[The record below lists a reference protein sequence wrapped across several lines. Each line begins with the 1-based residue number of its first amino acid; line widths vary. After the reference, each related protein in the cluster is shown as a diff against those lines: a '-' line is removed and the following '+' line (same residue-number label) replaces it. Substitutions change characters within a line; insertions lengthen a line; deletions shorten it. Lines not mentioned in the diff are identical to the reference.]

1 MLSEAVLDRPAQP
14 LAEPAP
20 DLTEAAAAALCACW
34 AAFDTAGTLV
44 WSSAAFAERF
54 PELEA
59 RRAAP
64 AEAIAGLAEALAEA
78 AAEGKATALL
88 TRRADRRVY
97 DADLSLRDGR
107 IFVALEDAAER
118 QEAQQR
124 RLADR
129 ERLLLT
135 SRVLSV
141 GEMASMLA
149 HELNQP
155 IGSIANLVRGLKARL
170 DRGALDPRTAGEALQ
185 KASEQALYASGVIQR
200 IRSFVEARQPRVEP
214 LDLARLARCTLD
226 LLDWEIARDK
236 VEAGVD
242 LPPDLPRGLGDEVM
256 IQQVLVNLAR
266 NALDAMR
273 GGSAVRRLTLSA
285 RAADGRVELRIADT
299 GPGVS
304 DEAAARLFSPFYSTK
319 AGGMGVGLGI
329 CRSIVEIHAGRLWF
343 SRNPDGVGSTFH
355 LALPA
360 APNPEIS

>member
-1 MLSEAVLDRPAQP
+1 MLTAAVRDDALELSE
-14 LAEPAP
+14 
-20 DLTEAAAAALCACW
+20 EAASALGAIW
-34 AAFDTAGTLV
+34 AAVDEDGRLTWCST
-44 WSSAAFAERF
+44 AFAERL
-54 PELEA
+54 PELKVGE
-59 RRAAP
+59 RVRDS
-64 AEAIAGLAEALAEA
+64 ALGGFADALVEVRNV
-78 AAEGKATALL
+78 GRVSALL
-88 TRRADRRVY
+88 TRSADRRVF
-97 DADLSLRDGR
+97 DTEFVRSRGR

-170 DRGALDPRTAGEALQ
+170 DRGRLEPATAGEALQ

-226 LLDWEIARDK
+226 LLDWEIARDR
-236 VEAGVD
+236 VEARVE
-242 LPPDLPRGLGDEVM
+242 LPPVLPRALGDEVM

-273 GGSAVRRLTLSA
+273 GETADRRLLVSA
-285 RAADGRVELRIADT
+285 HADGGRVELRIRDS
-299 GPGVS
+299 GPGVT
-304 DEAAARLFSPFYSTK
+304 DEAAARLFSPFHSTK
-319 AGGMGVGLGI
+319 VGGMGVGLGI

-343 SRNPDGVGSTFH
+343 TRNTDGPGATFH

-360 APNPEIS
+360 APSEETA